1 MIQMTCGACR
11 VGTALKRAV
20 DGPFSLDP
28 ASEERLVAR
37 GVAVYVVD
45 LTDEV
50 PADEPEGEAGEVF
63 EGVPAAE
70 PAPGKKSRKKTAA
83 PPGLSA
89 EDAVVV

>member
-1 MIQMTCGACR
+1 MIQMICGACR
-11 VGTALKRAV
+11 VGIALKRAG

-28 ASEERLVAR
+28 AGEERLVAR

-50 PADEPEGEAGEVF
+50 PADEPEGAAGEVF

-70 PAPGKKSRKKTAA
+70 PASGKKSRKKAAA